1 MRAYKVIFE
10 NNVAV
15 SASPIVFFHSKDSKK
30 AEHKDR
36 KDLLPWLIVMAKNED
51 DGIRIASKMIKE
63 HSGLLGLS

>member
-10 NNVAV
+10 NKVAV
-15 SASPIVFFHSKDSKK
+15 SASPVNFFFSKNSKK
-30 AEHKDR
+30 TESGSR
-36 KDLLPWLIVMAKNED
+36 KKPLPWIIVMAKNED